1 MARESTTRKRQ
12 RGSIETL
19 PSGSLRVKVYAG
31 YDPLTGQRHYLTEVI
46 PAGPRAG
53 TQAEKART
61 RLLSQVDDRRNP
73 KTRATLNQLL
83 DRYLEV
89 LDVGPT
95 TRPRYERDVRLRLRP
110 VLGSLPLSKLE
121 PDLVER
127 LYAQLRVCRERCGG
141 RTTHIKHRTEKP
153 HECDEKC
160 HPVPCQPLSA
170 SSIRSLH
177 WVLNSA
183 LKSAVRWRWIATNP
197 LDVVEPPAAPTPNPR
212 PPSAAE
218 AGRILE
224 EASKDPDWG
233 AFVWT
238 AMTTGARRGELC
250 ALWREDLD
258 LDAKVLHVA
267 HSMKLIDKRWV
278 RLDTKS
284 HQQRRIALD
293 DDTVEIL
300 REHLARADAVAEHL
314 GIEIGANGYLFT
326 LSPDASAAMNPD
338 TVTQRY
344 DRMAKRLGIDTTF
357 HKLRHYSAT
366 ELIAAGVDVRTVAGR
381 LGHGGGGTT
390 TLKVYAA
397 WVSEADQR
405 AAKALAHRLPRSSIV
420 PSVDIATV
428 PPDASAR
435 L

>member
-1 MARESTTRKRQ
+1 M
-12 RGSIETL
+12 
-19 PSGSLRVKVYAG
+19 KVYAG
-31 YDPLTGQRHYLTEVI
+31 HDAPTGQKHYLTEVI
-46 PAGPRAG
+46 PAGPRASSL
-53 TQAEKART
+53 AEKART
-61 RLLSQVDDRRNP
+61 RLLSEVDDRRNP
-73 KTRATLNQLL
+73 RTRATLNQLL

-95 TRPRYERDVRLRLRP
+95 TKPRYERDVRLRLRP

-127 LYAQLRVCRERCGG
+127 FYAQLRVCRERCGG
-141 RTTHIKHRTEKP
+141 KVRHIKHRTEKP
-153 HECDEKC
+153 HECDDRC
-160 HPVPCQPLSA
+160 RQVPCEPLSA

-183 LKSAVRWRWIATNP
+183 LKCAVRWRWIGTNP
-197 LDVVEPPAAPTPNPR
+197 LDVVEPPPAPTPQPK
-212 PPSAAE
+212 PPAPAE
-218 AGRILE
+218 AAQILT

-233 AFVWT
+233 ALIWT

-258 LDAKVLHVA
+258 LDAKVLTVA

-278 RLDTKS
+278 RLDTKT

-300 REHLARADAVAEHL
+300 REHLARADAIAAQL
-314 GIEIGANGYLFT
+314 GIKIGPSGHLFT
-326 LSPDASAAMNPD
+326 LTPDASVAMNPD

-344 DRMAKRLGIDTTF
+344 DRMVKRLGIDTTL

-366 ELIAAGVDVRTVAGR
+366 ELIAAGVDIRTVAGR

-397 WVSEADQR
+397 WVSEVDQR
-405 AAKALAHRLPRSSIV
+405 AAQALARRLPR
-420 PSVDIATV
+420 PT
-428 PPDASAR
+428 